1 MELVK
6 TLLCTQL
13 KPANQE
19 NRFHISAES
28 PKEGFKV
35 TIFQHLIE
43 ELKHCKLGVQTDI
56 KLVPVFLCL
65 YSVCLVVMLPFRMIF
80 FHNVFSFISFP
91 QEFAVIVPCYK
102 IYLLFYLVSI
112 RIFKITFKVE
122 MSKEKIYFIK
132 RNENNCNFYK
142 MAYFVYYKCF

>member
-28 PKEGFKV
+28 PKEDFKV

-132 RNENNCNFYK
+132 RNENNCNFCK